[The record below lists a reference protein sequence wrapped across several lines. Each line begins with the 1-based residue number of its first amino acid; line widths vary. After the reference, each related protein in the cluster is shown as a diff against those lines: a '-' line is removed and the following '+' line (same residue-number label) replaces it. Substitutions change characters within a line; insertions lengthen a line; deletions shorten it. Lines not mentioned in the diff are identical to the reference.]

1 MSEKT
6 APITKQRHGNKKIKP
21 VNSFKFA
28 ANFYIVSLITNEFS
42 KASSAHPI
50 VFVKDNDDLK
60 VFALLGI
67 KKGQNLFVDK
77 DGRWLSHYI
86 PSIIRRYPFLLG
98 INEDTKDLMLCVEE
112 DSEFLSDTEG
122 EPLFDKK
129 GNPGSILDKAK
140 NYLIELQRFSEVT
153 NLFCKELSRLGLLE
167 PLKMQITNAEGVQVK
182 IEGIHAVNEKKLN
195 ELPDEEFMTLRNR
208 GALSLIYS
216 HLVSLGQ
223 IERLV
228 QMQTERGY

>member
-1 MSEKT
+1 MLEKT

-28 ANFYIVSLITNEFS
+28 ANFYIVSLVTNEFS

-67 KKGQNLFVDK
+67 KKGQNLFVDDK
-77 DGRWLSHYI
+77 GRWVSHYI
-86 PSIIRRYPFLLG
+86 PSIIRRHPFLLG
-98 INEDTKDLMLCVEE
+98 LNENTNELMLCVEE
-112 DSEFLSDTEG
+112 DSEFLSETEG
-122 EPLFDKK
+122 EPLFDEK
-129 GNPGSILDKAK
+129 GNPGPILENVK
-140 NYLIELQRFSEVT
+140 NYLIELQRFSELT
-153 NLFCKELSRLGLLE
+153 NLFCKELSRLDLLE

-182 IEGIHAVNEKKLN
+182 VEGIHAVNEKKLN
-195 ELPDEEFMTLRNR
+195 QLPDAEFIKLRDR

-223 IERLV
+223 AERLV